1 MIQFTGDKLS
11 PLLSRSQIWL
21 YKYWENRFKIEE
33 NKSPTVRKLDAAL
46 RYETNFGQ
54 HTT

>member
-1 MIQFTGDKLS
+1 MIQFTCDKLS